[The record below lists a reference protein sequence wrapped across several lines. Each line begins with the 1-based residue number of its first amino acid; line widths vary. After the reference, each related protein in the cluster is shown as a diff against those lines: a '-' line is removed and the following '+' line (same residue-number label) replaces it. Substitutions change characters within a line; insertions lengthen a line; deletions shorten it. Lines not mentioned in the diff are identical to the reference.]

1 MKKKIITFLVVL
13 VFLVGGIFLINNI
26 YQNKNKINK
35 TKRRKQN
42 NLAIMI
48 KEDGATEYT
57 KSSSKDIPKGNYTL
71 NYEKSYCK
79 NNGVIGNYDNT
90 LGKVSFSF
98 VGTDSCYLYF
108 DYEISGYM
116 TILNNNGGKDTI
128 EAKGIPDFS
137 KIADTNEGMYAAQD
151 DLGTSYYFRGAVD
164 NNWLQYGEYTNDMY
178 NCNNGTLSESDTGNS
193 CTKIA
198 SKGDKMYWR
207 IIRINGDGSIRM
219 IYSGVTSPTE
229 DTKVVMTTGT
239 SLGNSAF
246 NSNDDKAEYV
256 GYMYTEGEQQ
266 GTSQSSVIKIYL
278 EDWYANFT
286 NLNVNGTKVVDQ
298 IFCNDR
304 TASTSGGEYSTSEY
318 TSLTSWDSTGLYYYG
333 AYGRIWADKSN
344 PVPSF
349 ICPNPNDKYT
359 RISSK
364 GNGKLSYPV
373 GLITLDE
380 ANMAG
385 VDSNGNTNFNSNFY
399 LYTKGNYWVGSP
411 NLFIVGVIAGMFI
424 MNDGSIVGDNVV
436 NVYGI
441 RPVISLSSSVKLSGD
456 GTWNNVYTVS

>member
-1 MKKKIITFLVVL
+1 MKNKKIITFLVVL

-57 KSSSKDIPKGNYTL
+57 KSSTKDIPKGNYTL

-128 EAKGIPDFS
+128 EAKGTPDLN
-137 KIADTNEGMYAAQD
+137 KIANTNEGMYAAQD

-164 NNWLQYGEYTNDMY
+164 NNWLQYGEYTTDMY
-178 NCNNGTLSESDTGNS
+178 NCNYGTLSETETGNS

-207 IIRINGDGSIRM
+207 IIRINGDGSLRL
-219 IYSGVTSPTE
+219 IYSGVTQPNE
-229 DTKVVMTTGT
+229 ETKINMTVGT
-239 SLGNSAF
+239 SLGESEYNSYAI
-246 NSNDDKAEYV
+246 NAEEV
-256 GYMYTEGEQQ
+256 GYMYTIGQQQ
-266 GTSQSSVIKIYL
+266 GISTDNVIKIFL
-278 EDWYANFT
+278 DNFYINYT
-286 NLNVNGTKVVDQ
+286 NLNSTESKVTDA

-304 TASTSGGEYSTSEY
+304 TASTSGDNPYTASEY
-318 TSLTSWDSTGLYYYG
+318 TTLTSWNSTGIEYYYG
-333 AYGRIWADKSN
+333 AYGRNFDAILSDLRCPSTIDKFTVNTS
-344 PVPSF
+344 
-349 ICPNPNDKYT
+349 I
-359 RISSK
+359 
-364 GNGKLSYPV
+364 GNGALKYPV
-373 GLITLDE
+373 GLITSDE
-380 ANMAG
+380 VNFAG
-385 VDSNGNTNFNSNFY
+385 SIESVSNSSYFLCSSENFWTLSPSTNYNVY
-399 LYTKGNYWVGSP
+399 MIYDDGQL
-411 NLFIVGVIAGMFI
+411 
-424 MNDGSIVGDNVV
+424 NDGSDNGWDLTRPNSV
-436 NVYGI
+436 